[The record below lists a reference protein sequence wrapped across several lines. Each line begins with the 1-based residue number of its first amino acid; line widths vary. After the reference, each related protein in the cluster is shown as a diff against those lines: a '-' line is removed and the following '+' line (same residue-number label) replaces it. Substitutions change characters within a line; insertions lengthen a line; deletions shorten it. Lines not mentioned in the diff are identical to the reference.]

1 LPPCTPNQALEPT
14 PNSLRSCLAPALG
27 RGSPRAFGVNSSD
40 GFDGNTEGEYM
51 SIARFLVEKMG
62 RFEALKGRDFNSHVP
77 VVDRYR
83 VMSAAFEPMR
93 TRLIGRELSVG
104 ELIELLKLQ

>member
-1 LPPCTPNQALEPT
+1 
-14 PNSLRSCLAPALG
+14 
-27 RGSPRAFGVNSSD
+27 
-40 GFDGNTEGEYM
+40 M